1 MVDAVAVAAV
11 ALLVIAVVGTVVP
24 MVPGGALSL
33 AGLLLY
39 WWGSGFTEPGLLALA
54 ALALLAVLA
63 LLVDLFAGASAAR
76 YGGASWTTTGA
87 AVVVS
92 IVLFVVTGPVG
103 LLAGLFGTV
112 FVLEFVLGGDVRES
126 SRSAAYATVGVL
138 ASTAIQVLLTATILL
153 GFVLSVFVL

>member
-1 MVDAVAVAAV
+1 MVDAITVAAL
-11 ALLVIAVVGTVVP
+11 ALLVGGVAGTLVP
-24 MVPGGALSL
+24 IVPGGALSL
-33 AGLLLY
+33 AGLFLH

-54 ALALLAVLA
+54 VLA
-63 LLVDLFAGASAAR
+63 LLGATTLFVELFAGASAAR

-92 IVLFVVTGPVG
+92 IVLFVVTGPLG
-103 LLAGLFGTV
+103 LLVGLFGTV
-112 FVLEFVLGGDVRES
+112 FTLEFVRGGDVRGS

-138 ASTAIQVLLTATILL
+138 ASTAIQALLTVTILL

>member
-1 MVDAVAVAAV
+1 MVDAVAIVAV
-11 ALLVIAVVGTVVP
+11 ALLVGAVVGTVVP
-24 MVPGGALSL
+24 VVPGGALSL

-39 WWGSGFTEPGLLALA
+39 WWGSGFTEPGLLALVV
-54 ALALLAVLA
+54 LSVLAVTTLF
-63 LLVDLFAGASAAR
+63 VDLFAGASAAR

-92 IVLFVVTGPVG
+92 IVLFVVTGPIG
-103 LLAGLFGTV
+103 LLVGLFGTV
-112 FVLEFVLGGDVRES
+112 FALEFVLGGDVRES

-138 ASTAIQVLLTATILL
+138 ASTAIQVLLTGTILL